1 MVHIDTTGLEMGT
14 YLADTVTELLY
25 ATISWSKKEKMGS
38 NLVLHQLLVST
49 DDVNLQSERK

>member
-1 MVHIDTTGLEMGT
+1 VVHIDTIGLEMGT
-14 YLADTVTELLY
+14 YPADTVTELLY

-38 NLVLHQLLVST
+38 NSVLHQLLVST

>member
-14 YLADTVTELLY
+14 YLEDTVTELLY
-25 ATISWSKKEKMGS
+25 AIISWPKKGKMGS
-38 NLVLHQLLVST
+38 YSVLHQLLVST

>member
-1 MVHIDTTGLEMGT
+1 MGT